1 MQTANGKTTWKMVVA
16 DALRELGGEAHLSE
30 INEVVEGHPK
40 TATNPTWQDTIRR
53 VVRQYKIFEPVP
65 PDGNTGIYRLVEVEV
80 PRPQPEK
87 LDSDE
92 PTINH
97 GIAQGMLVAVG
108 TMYGYETFVPKTDQT
123 IREFQGKKLG
133 QLVSVEDLALVIR
146 TRNIAYIREIDVL
159 WLKEDVDGDS
169 YSVYAFEVEHTT
181 RIKAGLERLLK
192 IPRRFSTEL
201 FVLGPTDEQ
210 KELFERRVTQAP
222 FRSYRDRFRFRL
234 YSQLEAL
241 YNAVVEH
248 VERRDEFG
256 LVEQYR
262 KQ

>member
-1 MQTANGKTTWKMVVA
+1 MEPQSAGITWKIVVA
-16 DALRELGGEAHLSE
+16 DALRELGGEAHLTQ
-30 INEVVEGHPK
+30 INEVVEGNPK
-40 TATNPTWQDTIRR
+40 TATNLTWQATIRR

-65 PDGNTGIYRLVEVEV
+65 PDGSTGIYRLVEVEV

-97 GIAQGMLVAVG
+97 GIAQGMLVGLG
-108 TMYGYETFVPKTDQT
+108 TIYGYETFVPKTDQT
-123 IREFQGKKLG
+123 TREFQGKKLG
-133 QLVSVEDLALVIR
+133 ELVSVPDYTPEEPNVR
-146 TRNIAYIREIDVL
+146 EIREIDTL
-159 WLKEDVDGDS
+159 WLMEDEQGP
-169 YSVYAFEVEHTT
+169 YPVYAFEVEHTT
-181 RIKAGLERLLK
+181 RIKNGLDRLLK
-192 IPRRFSTEL
+192 IPGRCSTEL

-210 KELFERRVTQAP
+210 GTLFERRVSQEP
-222 FRSYRDRFRFRL
+222 FRTHKHRFRFRL
-234 YSQLEAL
+234 YAELEQL

-262 KQ
+262 RP